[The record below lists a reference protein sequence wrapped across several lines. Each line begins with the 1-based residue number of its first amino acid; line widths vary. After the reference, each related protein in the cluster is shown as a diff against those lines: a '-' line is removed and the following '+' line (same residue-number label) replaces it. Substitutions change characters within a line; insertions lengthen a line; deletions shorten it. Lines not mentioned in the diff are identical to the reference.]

1 MSRNN
6 LVAAEQYQESRTRV
20 SGVTPA
26 FFLFLNSVKSFLNV
40 TKNLT
45 FKKDVIYV
53 FPELINLSVK

>member
-26 FFLFLNSVKSFLNV
+26 FFLFF
-40 TKNLT
+40 
-45 FKKDVIYV
+45 
-53 FPELINLSVK
+53 ELSKEFFECD